1 MKGLQEVYG
10 KTPVMAQVECQQPG
24 QGSFIYTRTMSPPKS
39 APSRD
44 PCNYPGA
51 QLAAGGWLGDRLV
64 LAVGLP
70 SAGASPQALAPTP
83 ALNLAPP

>member
-1 MKGLQEVYG
+1 MWAPPCRPPPAARYTGYVKGLQEVYG

-44 PCNYPGA
+44 PCNYAGA
-51 QLAAGGWLGDRLV
+51 QLAAGARE
-64 LAVGLP
+64 
-70 SAGASPQALAPTP
+70 
-83 ALNLAPP
+83 